1 MMIKFTRLALIPFL
15 FCAISPAQ
23 DAPGGAFANQ
33 VPVNASLK
41 KELNSKAVKVGEP
54 FTAAVENPVTIHNTT
69 LPKGT
74 LLLGHVVDV
83 TPHTK
88 ETPNAS
94 ITIVFDHAQV
104 KKADPI
110 PISASVYK
118 ISFSEGQL
126 RGQRTDVDTGMRGSR
141 PSSSTAS
148 QVRALNDQ
156 QSHTVRGSQ
165 AATGAPVQV
174 VSMIPGVALAAV
186 ASDTKSAVFSSE
198 KHDVE
203 IGAGTELVV
212 GVFIK

>member
-1 MMIKFTRLALIPFL
+1 MTVKLAAFALIPFL
-15 FCAISPAQ
+15 FCATSPAQ
-23 DAPGGAFANQ
+23 DAPSGAFANQ

-41 KELNSKAVKVGEP
+41 KELNSKAVKVGEE
-54 FTAAVENPVTIHNTT
+54 FTAATEKPVTINNTT

-83 TPHTK
+83 TRHTK

-104 KKADPI
+104 KKANPI

-126 RGQRTDVDTGMRGSR
+126 LGQHADADVGMRGSANETNAASAVR
-141 PSSSTAS
+141 GFTDQQGRTVDATESTA
-148 QVRALNDQ
+148 
-156 QSHTVRGSQ
+156 
-165 AATGAPVQV
+165 GAPVHV
-174 VSMIPGVALAAV
+174 VSMIPGVALSAV
-186 ASDTKSAVFSSE
+186 ASDTKSAILTSQ

-203 IGAGTELVV
+203 LGSGTEMVI
-212 GVFIK
+212 GVQVK

>member
-1 MMIKFTRLALIPFL
+1 MKVKLTIFALIPLL

-23 DAPGGAFANQ
+23 DTPTGAFANQ

-41 KELNSKAVKVGEP
+41 KELNSKAVKVGEE
-54 FTAAVENPVTIHNTT
+54 FTAAIEKPVTINNTT

-83 TPHTK
+83 TRHTK
-88 ETPNAS
+88 ETPNGS

-104 KKADPI
+104 KKASPI

-126 RGQRTDVDTGMRGSR
+126 LGQHSDVDMGMRGSADATNAT
-141 PSSSTAS
+141 SS
-148 QVRALNDQ
+148 VRAFTDQ
-156 QSHTVRGSQ
+156 EGRTVEGSQ
-165 AATGAPVQV
+165 AAAGAPVHV

-186 ASDTKSAVFSSE
+186 ASDTKSAILTVQ

-203 IGAGTELVV
+203 LGAGTEMVV
-212 GVFIK
+212 GVFVK

>member
-1 MMIKFTRLALIPFL
+1 MKVKLTVFALIPLL

-41 KELNSKAVKVGEP
+41 KELNSKAVKVGEQ
-54 FTAAVENPVTIHNTT
+54 FTATIEKPVTIHSTT

-83 TPHTK
+83 TRHTK
-88 ETPNAS
+88 ETPNGS

-126 RGQRTDVDTGMRGSR
+126 LGQNPDVDMGMRGSSNAT
-141 PSSSTAS
+141 SS
-148 QVRALNDQ
+148 VRAGTDQ
-156 QSHTVRGSQ
+156 DGRSVEGSQ
-165 AATGAPVQV
+165 AAAGAPVHV
-174 VSMIPGVALAAV
+174 VSMIPGVALSAV
-186 ASDTKSAVFSSE
+186 ASDTKSAILTSQ

-203 IGAGTELVV
+203 LGAGTEMVI
-212 GVFIK
+212 GVFVK

>member
-1 MMIKFTRLALIPFL
+1 MKVKFTVFALIPLL

-23 DAPGGAFANQ
+23 DTPSGAFANQ

-41 KELNSKAVKVGEP
+41 KELNSKAVKVGEQ
-54 FTAAVENPVTIHNTT
+54 FTAAIEKPVTIHNTT

-83 TPHTK
+83 TRHTK
-88 ETPNAS
+88 ETPNGS

-110 PISASVYK
+110 AISASVYK

-126 RGQRTDVDTGMRGSR
+126 LGQHADVDLGMRGSADETNAT
-141 PSSSTAS
+141 SA
-148 QVRALNDQ
+148 VRGFTDQ
-156 QSHTVRGSQ
+156 QGRTVEGSQ
-165 AATGAPVQV
+165 STTGAAVHV
-174 VSMIPGVALAAV
+174 VSMVPGVALAAV
-186 ASDTKSAVFSSE
+186 ASDTKSAILTSQ

-203 IGAGTELVV
+203 LGAGTEMVI
-212 GVFIK
+212 GVAVK